1 MPPTII
7 MTEADSES
15 GRAREKEIE
24 KENAEHNAHVK
35 WLLEQCVTLT
45 REKNEAKEELQR
57 SKAEMMSLT
66 SENARLSQEIDDT
79 KAQTSA
85 EVAAMRDKHA
95 KTLERLMDATCIE
108 ASGEEDE
115 PLSLKRALE
124 KNPKLLSNEADKQW
138 IATAMTVCARL
149 ISLNVIDER
158 MAYKDVITELAGA
171 LVDDDIY
178 QKIVSFLE
186 KAEYK
191 ENYCL
196 WQALTN
202 GVEEVDVLSGD
213 KCSLHRDTNIHCL
226 RVRVVARNEEDHLV
240 VARRL
245 RAE

>member
-1 MPPTII
+1 
-7 MTEADSES
+7 MTEADGES

-57 SKAEMMSLT
+57 SKAEVTSLT
-66 SENARLSQEIDDT
+66 SENARLSREIDDT

-85 EVAAMRDKHA
+85 EVAAMRDEHA
-95 KTLERLMDATCIE
+95 KTLKRLMDAMCIE
-108 ASGEEDE
+108 GSGEGDE
-115 PLSLKRALE
+115 PLSLKRAMA
-124 KNPKLLSNEADKQW
+124 KTPKLFPHEADKQW

-158 MAYKDVITELAGA
+158 MAYEDVIEELAGVVA
-171 LVDDDIY
+171 DDDAY
-178 QKIVSFLE
+178 QKIVGFLE

-196 WQALTN
+196 WQVLN
-202 GVEEVDVLSGD
+202 VDARDVDILWDGN
-213 KCSLHRDTNIHCL
+213 KCSLHRDTETACL
-226 RVRVVARNEEDHLV
+226 RVRVVVRNEEDHLV
-240 VARRL
+240 VAKRR